1 MTKLKN
7 VDIIESYGFRYS
19 TTLRLNFSKPV
30 GIGSFG
36 FETEEQMKSFYDK
49 FCDKSLYDFNT
60 LIFYNK
66 KFDKVCDLIITSL
79 QKCKCEENEKIELD
93 FRDDLEL
100 EVHGIDQN
108 KFQKEI
114 IDELNSKLKSISDS

>member
-1 MTKLKN
+1 MWR
-7 VDIIESYGFRYS
+7 EW
-19 TTLRLNFSKPV
+19 
-30 GIGSFG
+30 
-36 FETEEQMKSFYDK
+36 
-49 FCDKSLYDFNT
+49 
-60 LIFYNK
+60 
-66 KFDKVCDLIITSL
+66 
-79 QKCKCEENEKIELD
+79 KIELD